1 MPTQRRGTAPLL
13 RDVKTLM
20 KKLPSD
26 ATTGASSR
34 RQSLPIMVRKN
45 RKTSVKQGD
54 AEKKILKCSP
64 PTLPK
69 QLTQLQ
75 QPIKRRQS
83 KATAA
88 KPQRRPTVTA
98 SSNNAR
104 KSKVSI
110 IVKNR
115 EDEISQTCDLLHG
128 GSCENNLNVF
138 EEKQSVI
145 DTDCAPENGL
155 DCYSIQHQV
164 SIATESDDSIDSD
177 SETDIYPQKKNM
189 DRSPMTPKCMESSNS
204 FIDDDLKRLDKINI
218 PADEDPLKQLT
229 FPAIESGRVASP
241 PPSSLHKNIAE
252 LEAEIEDIEEMFTRV
267 QEAISRKN
275 IRNRIL
281 VYAGAKS

>member
-1 MPTQRRGTAPLL
+1 
-13 RDVKTLM
+13 M
-20 KKLPSD
+20 KILK
-26 ATTGASSR
+26 
-34 RQSLPIMVRKN
+34 
-45 RKTSVKQGD
+45 
-54 AEKKILKCSP
+54 KKILKCSP
-64 PTLPK
+64 SAMPK
-69 QLTQLQ
+69 QPTQLQ
-75 QPIKRRQS
+75 QPINRRQS
-83 KATAA
+83 NATVA

-115 EDEISQTCDLLHG
+115 EDEISQICDLLHG
-128 GSCENNLNVF
+128 GSCENNPNVF

-145 DTDCAPENGL
+145 NTDCAPENGS
-155 DCYSIQHQV
+155 DCNSIQHQV
-164 SIATESDDSIDSD
+164 SLATDSDDTIDYD
-177 SETDIYPQKKNM
+177 SEKEIYSQQKNM
-189 DRSPMTPKCMESSNS
+189 DRSPMTPKYMESSNS

-218 PADEDPLKQLT
+218 PADEEHLKQST

-241 PPSSLHKNIAE
+241 PSSSLHKNIAE